1 MAEYKI
7 FESVQAQMKPDYTE
21 IVLRDEQA
29 EAVKKAKSHF
39 GSTPRGGEYVLA
51 DAQKQF
57 LWNAKMRF
65 GKTICAMQLVKE
77 MGVKRVLIV
86 THRPVVNVGFHED
99 FEKIFGKNNPNWKY
113 GTKSDK
119 GNTDKGDTDK
129 SGFDALNAFSKQGKE
144 NHFVFFASMQY
155 LRRSTLVGGDNDEQL
170 KKDLLLTDWDLVV
183 VDEAHEGT
191 RTSLGQRVI
200 DTLKKEK
207 TKILHLSGTPFNLF
221 GDFKEN
227 EIYTWDY
234 IQEQQAKKEFAEKH
248 PNEYNPYA
256 ELPQMKIYTYS
267 LDKLFDQFV
276 EEGASFKFSEFFR
289 TWTGNPKADKAEMPA
304 GAKGHFVHETEVNK
318 FLDMLCDDTQD
329 SNYPFS
335 RATYQENFNHSLWIV
350 PGVKE
355 AKALEDILNNHPV
368 FGDFEV
374 KNVAGNGLQG
384 EEADDALDAVKN
396 AIGAQPREKYTIT
409 ISCGRLTT
417 GVTVKEWTAV
427 LYLKGSEMTSAAT
440 YMQSIFRVQSPWVD
454 TEHGDMKSTCCV
466 FDFAPDRTLKMVAE
480 TAKFSSMAKKKTAK
494 KETED
499 ERETQEHRDKETMQ
513 AFIDLCPV
521 ISLDGGKMAEFDV
534 NTIYEKLNDV
544 YIDRLVRKGFDDNCL
559 YEQDELNSLDPEMLN
574 EIGKNGGEAP
584 DEKRKDAKAG
594 FDVSQ
599 LTDEQRAL
607 IEEARRKRKENKQK
621 HKEWWDSLSD
631 EERAAIEAEREE
643 KKRQREEFKKRVS
656 NIRGIALRIPLLMYG
671 GADAGDTT
679 EQITL
684 ENFTRKIRQESWD
697 EFMPRGI
704 SKEDFNK
711 IKKCFNETRFNKA
724 GERYFKL
731 TREADFMHVD
741 DRIKQI
747 AEIFSYFR
755 NPDKET
761 VLTPWRV
768 VNMHMSD
775 TIGGWCWYDETFDE
789 KTGQLDTPRFVDQGE
804 VTKQLFDNVDL
815 GGEIQTKILE
825 INSKTGLYPLYVTY
839 SLYRRR
845 LEEYLKIHLI
855 DKDTI
860 SVEEEH
866 EVWNDIVFD
875 NMFVICNTPMAV
887 GITRRTLFGFRQVEK
902 RANIKSVALI
912 ERAQNDQETLIKELK
927 SVGFWKGNASKQMIE
942 FNAVVGNPP
951 YQIKDGGNNNSARP
965 IYNLFVDLAKTI
977 SPNYL
982 SMIMPAR
989 WFVGGKEPITFRQ
1002 GMMEDKHIK
1011 SIADFENFE
1020 WVFPS
1025 ADIAGGVCYFL
1036 WDKSYSGNCDFVNKI
1051 DASDASVMSRPLNEF
1066 EIIIRQN
1073 KAIPIIHHILSLNI
1087 NDGKTL
1093 STKITARRP
1102 FGLSTDYS
1110 PKKSGVPCWFTQKK
1124 GLQYANEADIT
1135 DNNNILNQW
1144 KLLIP
1149 IAPIAGQTDF
1159 SKPIGFY
1166 YDGNVRVAQPGE
1178 ICTESWVVAYS
1189 SDNENEIE
1197 SFKSYLF
1204 TKIVR
1209 FLLLQSVISQHVTRE
1224 HYRFVPDLGCYS
1236 GIYTDERLKKEWGI
1250 TDEQWD
1256 YINSRIKSVNEM
1268 NVRNT
1273 SH

>member
-7 FESVQAQMKPDYTE
+7 FESVQAQKKPDYTE

-39 GSTPRGGEYVLA
+39 GSTPRGGEYVPA

-99 FEKIFGKNNPNWKY
+99 FEKMFGKDNPNWKY

-119 GNTDKGDTDK
+119 GNTDKGD
-129 SGFDALNAFSKQGKE
+129 FYALNKFSKQSKD

-155 LRRSTLVGGDNDEQL
+155 LRRSTLVGGDNVEQL

-207 TKILHLSGTPFNLF
+207 TKILHLSGTPFNLY
-221 GDFKEN
+221 GDFKDN

-248 PNEYNPYA
+248 PLEYNPYA
-256 ELPQMKIYTYS
+256 ELPQMRIYTYS
-267 LDKLFDQFV
+267 LGKLFDQFV

-304 GAKGHFVHETEVNK
+304 GAKGQFVHEKEVKK
-318 FLDMLCDDTQD
+318 FLDMLCDDTKD

-335 RATYQENFNHSLWIV
+335 RVTYQENFNHSLWIV

-355 AKALEDILNNHPV
+355 AKALEDLLHDHPV

-440 YMQSIFRVQSPWVD
+440 FMQSIFRVQSPWVD
-454 TEHGDMKSTCCV
+454 KEHGDMKSTCCV

-480 TAKFSSMAKKKTAK
+480 TAKFSSMAKKKTSK
-494 KETED
+494 KDIED

-513 AFIDLCPV
+513 AFIELCPV
-521 ISLDGGKMAEFDV
+521 ISLDGGKMKEFDV
-534 NTIYEKLNDV
+534 NTIYKKLENV
-544 YIDRLVRKGFDDNCL
+544 YIDRLVRSGFDDNCL
-559 YEQDELNSLDPEMLN
+559 YNPDELNKLDADMLN
-574 EIGKNGGEAP
+574 KIGKKGGEAP
-584 DEKRKDAKAG
+584 DETRKPASSDANI
-594 FDVSQ
+594 SQ

-621 HKEWWDSLSD
+621 HQEWWDSLSD
-631 EERAAIEAEREE
+631 EEREAIEAEREE

-671 GADAGDTT
+671 GADAGDPKDDLTV
-679 EQITL
+679 
-684 ENFTRKIRQESWD
+684 ENFTRKIKDESWA
-697 EFMPRGI
+697 EFMPKGI

-711 IKKCFNETRFNKA
+711 IRKCFNATRFEEA
-724 GERYFKL
+724 GKKYRAL

-741 DRIKQI
+741 ERIHQI
-747 AEIFSYFR
+747 VEIFSYFH

-775 TIGGWCWYDETFDE
+775 TIGGWCWYDETFDK
-789 KTGQLDTPRFVDQGE
+789 KTGQLDTPRYVDQGD
-804 VTKQLFDNVDL
+804 VTRQLFDNVDL
-815 GGEIQTKILE
+815 AGEVQTKILE

-845 LEEYLKIHLI
+845 LEEYVKAECI
-855 DKDTI
+855 DPATI
-860 SVEEEH
+860 SVQEEQV
-866 EVWNDIVFD
+866 VWDDIVSD
-875 NMFVICNTPMAV
+875 NMYVICNTPMAV
-887 GITRRTLFGFRQVEK
+887 GITRRTLFGFRNVDRK
-902 RANIKSVALI
+902 ANIKNEQLI
-912 ERAQNDQETLIKELK
+912 TRASSDQEALVNDLK
-927 SVGFWKGNASKQMIE
+927 SVGFWKGNTSKQMIK

-951 YQIKDGGNNNSARP
+951 YQVMDGGGTGSSATP
-965 IYNLFVDLAKTI
+965 IYNKFVETAKEI
-977 SPNYL
+977 APKNI
-982 SMIMPAR
+982 SMIIPAK
-989 WFVGGKEPITFRQ
+989 WYTGGKGLDEFRTSMLNDHQ
-1002 GMMEDKHIK
+1002 LSYIY
-1011 SIADFENFE
+1011 DFEDSRDC
-1020 WVFPS
+1020 FPTV
-1025 ADIAGGVCYFL
+1025 DIAGGVCYFL
-1036 WDKSYSGNCDFVNKI
+1036 WQRGNDSKCTITNI
-1051 DASDASVMSRPLNEF
+1051 NGENRHSSVRYLNEHETF
-1066 EIIIRQN
+1066 IRNHNVLNIINKVKAQTFTGFLSQKVYSRKPFGIGSYQHGFPAKPGRNIQLFGSDGITYLSEDDVPQN
-1073 KAIPIIHHILSLNI
+1073 KGII
-1087 NDGKTL
+1087 DK
-1093 STKITARRP
+1093 
-1102 FGLSTDYS
+1102 
-1110 PKKSGVPCWFTQKK
+1110 
-1124 GLQYANEADIT
+1124 
-1135 DNNNILNQW
+1135 W
-1144 KLLIP
+1144 KVIMSK
-1149 IAPIAGQTDF
+1149 ASAEHAGQTD
-1159 SKPIGFY
+1159 SNGRKRIVSRLEVLPPY
-1166 YDGNVRVAQPGE
+1166 T
-1178 ICTESWVVAYS
+1178 ICTESYLLLDIF
-1189 SDNENEIE
+1189 DNQEEANNLKNYIRTC
-1197 SFKSYLF
+1197 FC
-1204 TKIVR
+1204 R
-1209 FLLLQSVISQHVTRE
+1209 FLLASILITQNIVRDKFQ
-1224 HYRFVPDLGCYS
+1224 FVPLQDFTS
-1236 GIYTDERLKKEWGI
+1236 TSDIDW
-1250 TDEQWD
+1250 
-1256 YINSRIKSVNEM
+1256 SKSVSDIDRQLYAKYGLSDEEIAFIEKM
-1268 NVRNT
+1268 IKPME
-1273 SH
+1273 

>member
-86 THRPVVNVGFHED
+86 THRPVVNAGFHED

-119 GNTDKGDTDK
+119 GNTDKGD
-129 SGFDALNAFSKQGKE
+129 FYALNAFSKQSKE

-221 GDFKEN
+221 GDFKDN

-248 PNEYNPYA
+248 PLEYNPYA

-304 GAKGHFVHETEVNK
+304 GAKGHFVHEEEVNK
-318 FLDMLCDDTQD
+318 FLNMLCDDTQD

-355 AKALEDILNNHPV
+355 AKALEDLLNNHPV

-384 EEADDALDAVKN
+384 EESDDALDAVKN

-534 NTIYEKLNDV
+534 NTIYKKLENV
-544 YIDRLVRKGFDDNCL
+544 YIDRLVRNGFDDNCL
-559 YEQDELNSLDPEMLN
+559 YNQEELNNLDADMLN
-574 EIGKNGGEAP
+574 TIGKNGGEAP
-584 DEKRKDAKAG
+584 DEKRKAASGDAN
-594 FDVSQ
+594 VSQ

-621 HKEWWDSLSD
+621 HQEWWESLSD
-631 EERAAIEAEREE
+631 EEREAIEAEREE

-671 GADAGDTT
+671 GADAGDPKEDLTV
-679 EQITL
+679 
-684 ENFTRKIRQESWD
+684 ENFTRKIKDESWA
-697 EFMPRGI
+697 EFMPKGI

-711 IKKCFNETRFNKA
+711 IKKCFNATRFEEA
-724 GERYFKL
+724 GKKYRAL

-775 TIGGWCWYDETFDE
+775 TIGGWCFYDETFDE
-789 KTGQLDTPRFVDQGE
+789 KTGQLDSPRPVDQGE

-815 GGEIQTKILE
+815 SGEVQTKILE
-825 INSKTGLYPLYVTY
+825 INSKTGLYPLYITY

-845 LEEYLKIHLI
+845 LEEYVKAQCIEI
-855 DKDTI
+855 ENV
-860 SVEEEH
+860 SVQEEQV
-866 EVWNDIVFD
+866 VWDDIVTD

-902 RANIKSVALI
+902 KANIKAVALV

-927 SVGFWKGNASKQMIE
+927 SVGFWKGNTSKQMID

-951 YQIKDGGNNNSARP
+951 YMLKQAETSDDP
-965 IYNLFVDLAKTI
+965 IYHYFMDLGFALSNLATFITPGRFLFRAGKTPEAWNEKI
-977 SPNYL
+977 LNDDHFKVVWYESDTEKIFPNVEIKGGVTVTMRDANKIYGRIVTYTVHDEL
-982 SMIMPAR
+982 NEILKKVVSHNDFTTIMDIIYHQNKFNLNSLYERYPNCR
-989 WFVGGKEPITFRQ
+989 ELVGSNGKEKRFTT
-1002 GMMEDKHIK
+1002 
-1011 SIADFENFE
+1011 S
-1020 WVFPS
+1020 
-1025 ADIAGGVCYFL
+1025 
-1036 WDKSYSGNCDFVNKI
+1036 
-1051 DASDASVMSRPLNEF
+1051 
-1066 EIIIRQN
+1066 
-1073 KAIPIIHHILSLNI
+1073 ILSQLPVFREVGNI
-1087 NDGKTL
+1087 DNDIKVLG
-1093 STKITARRP
+1093 I
-1102 FGLSTDYS
+1102 
-1110 PKKSGVPCWFTQKK
+1110 
-1124 GLQYANEADIT
+1124 I
-1135 DNNNILNQW
+1135 DNNRVIRYIEKDLIEDHDNIF
-1144 KLLIP
+1144 KYKV
-1149 IAPIAGQTDF
+1149 F
-1159 SKPIGFY
+1159 
-1166 YDGNVRVAQPGE
+1166 
-1178 ICTESWVVAYS
+1178 VAYS
-1189 SDNENEIE
+1189 NGSGKFGEILSTPIVAIPGDGHTQSFISFGAFDSKKEAESALKYIKTKFARTMLAVLKVTQHNGKDAWEYVPNQNFSDNSDIDWNKSIKEIDTQLYSKYGLTSKEIKFIENN
-1197 SFKSYLF
+1197 
-1204 TKIVR
+1204 
-1209 FLLLQSVISQHVTRE
+1209 VTAM
-1224 HYRFVPDLGCYS
+1224 D
-1236 GIYTDERLKKEWGI
+1236 D
-1250 TDEQWD
+1250 
-1256 YINSRIKSVNEM
+1256 
-1268 NVRNT
+1268 
-1273 SH
+1273 

>member
-7 FESVQAQMKPDYTE
+7 FESVQAQMKPDCTE

-39 GSTPRGGEYVLA
+39 GSNPRGGEYMLA

-86 THRPVVNVGFHED
+86 THRPVVNVGFHDD

-113 GTKSDK
+113 GSKSDK
-119 GNTDKGDTDK
+119 GNTDKGD
-129 SGFDALNAFSKQGKE
+129 FYALNTFSKQSKE

-221 GDFKEN
+221 GDFKDN

-248 PNEYNPYA
+248 PLEYNPYA

-289 TWTGNPKADKAEMPA
+289 TWTGNPKADKAKMPA
-304 GAKGHFVHETEVNK
+304 GAKGRFVHEAEVNK
-318 FLDMLCDDTQD
+318 FLDMLCDDSKD

-355 AKALEDILNNHPV
+355 AKALEDLLHDHPV
-368 FGDFEV
+368 FHDFEV

-440 YMQSIFRVQSPWVD
+440 YMQTIFRVQSPWID
-454 TEHGDMKSTCCV
+454 KEHGDMKSTCCV

-480 TAKFSSMAKKKTAK
+480 TAKFSSMAKKKTSK
-494 KETED
+494 KEKED

-534 NTIYEKLNDV
+534 NTIYKKLENV
-544 YIDRLVRKGFDDNCL
+544 YIDRLVRSGFDDNCL
-559 YEQDELNSLDPEMLN
+559 YNPDELNKLDADMLN
-574 EIGKNGGEAP
+574 TIGKNGGEAP
-584 DEKRKDAKAG
+584 DETRKAASSDAN
-594 FDVSQ
+594 VSQ

-621 HKEWWDSLSD
+621 HQEWWNSLSD

-671 GADAGDTT
+671 GADAGDPKDDLTVD
-679 EQITL
+679 
-684 ENFTRKIRQESWD
+684 NFTRKIKDESWA
-697 EFMPRGI
+697 EFMPKGI

-711 IKKCFNETRFNKA
+711 IRKCFNATRFEEA
-724 GERYFKL
+724 GKKYRAL

-741 DRIKQI
+741 ERIHQI
-747 AEIFSYFR
+747 VEIFSYFH

-761 VLTPWRV
+761 VLTPWPV

-775 TIGGWCWYDETFDE
+775 TIGGWCWYDETFDK
-789 KTGQLDTPRFVDQGE
+789 KTGQLDTPRYVDQNK
-804 VTKQLFDNVDL
+804 VTRKLFDNVDL
-815 GGEIQTKILE
+815 AGEVQTKILE

-845 LEEYLKIHLI
+845 LEEYVKAECI
-855 DKDTI
+855 DPATI
-860 SVEEEH
+860 SVQEEQV
-866 EVWNDIVFD
+866 VWDDIVSD
-875 NMFVICNTPMAV
+875 NMYVICNTPMAV
-887 GITRRTLFGFRQVEK
+887 GITRRTLFGFRNVDRK
-902 RANIKSVALI
+902 ANIKAVALVD
-912 ERAQNDQETLIKELK
+912 RTQRDQESLIKELK
-927 SVGFWKGNASKQMIE
+927 SGGFWKSNTSKQMIE
-942 FNAVVGNPP
+942 FSAVVGNPP
-951 YQIKDGGNNNSARP
+951 YMLKNEATSDTP
-965 IYNLFVDLAKTI
+965 IYHHFMQAGFKLSAIATFITPGRFLFDAGKTPKEFNESVLNDEHFKVIKFSHNSTDFFDNVDIKGGVAITMRNANVNYGKIIRYTAFQELNSILNKVTNHKDFTSIDQIIYLQNKFNLKALYEDYPQYREI
-977 SPNYL
+977 IGS
-982 SMIMPAR
+982 
-989 WFVGGKEPITFRQ
+989 GGKEKRLTT
-1002 GMMEDKHIK
+1002 
-1011 SIADFENFE
+1011 SIFNQLD
-1020 WVFPS
+1020 VFTEEATQKDELKIIGLINNNRIYRYIPAKYIDTHDNTYKYKVILPAS
-1025 ADIAGGVCYFL
+1025 NG
-1036 WDKSYSGNCDFVNKI
+1036 SG
-1051 DASDASVMSRPLNEF
+1051 
-1066 EIIIRQN
+1066 
-1073 KAIPIIHHILSLNI
+1073 AIGEVLSTPIIGEPIIGYTQSFISIGCFETEKEASAVFKYVKSKFMRTMLGVLKVTQHNHTDVWKFVPLQDFTSTSDI
-1087 NDGKTL
+1087 NWNQSISDIDRQLYAKY
-1093 STKITARRP
+1093 
-1102 FGLSTDYS
+1102 GLSD
-1110 PKKSGVPCWFTQKK
+1110 
-1124 GLQYANEADIT
+1124 EE
-1135 DNNNILNQW
+1135 
-1144 KLLIP
+1144 
-1149 IAPIAGQTDF
+1149 IAFIEKMI
-1159 SKPIGFY
+1159 KPM
-1166 YDGNVRVAQPGE
+1166 E
-1178 ICTESWVVAYS
+1178 
-1189 SDNENEIE
+1189 
-1197 SFKSYLF
+1197 
-1204 TKIVR
+1204 
-1209 FLLLQSVISQHVTRE
+1209 
-1224 HYRFVPDLGCYS
+1224 
-1236 GIYTDERLKKEWGI
+1236 
-1250 TDEQWD
+1250 
-1256 YINSRIKSVNEM
+1256 
-1268 NVRNT
+1268 
-1273 SH
+1273 

>member
-7 FESVQAQMKPDYTE
+7 FESVQAQNKPNYTE

-29 EAVKKAKSHF
+29 DAVRKAKKHF
-39 GSTPRGGEYVLA
+39 GSTPQGGEYVLA

-86 THRPVVNVGFHED
+86 THRPVVNDGFHED
-99 FEKIFGKNNPNWKY
+99 FEKIFGKDNPNWKY
-113 GTKSDK
+113 GSKSDK
-119 GNTDKGDTDK
+119 GNTDKGD
-129 SGFDALNAFSKQGKE
+129 FYALNTFSKQSKE

-155 LRRSTLVGGDNDEQL
+155 LRRSILVGGDNDEQL
-170 KKDLLLTDWDLVV
+170 KKDLLLTNWDLVV

-221 GDFKEN
+221 DDFKDN

-248 PNEYNPYA
+248 PLEYNPYA

-304 GAKGHFVHETEVNK
+304 GAKGRFVHEAEVNK
-318 FLDMLCDDTQD
+318 FLDMLCDDSKD

-355 AKALEDILNNHPV
+355 AKALEDLLHDHPV

-440 YMQSIFRVQSPWVD
+440 YMQTIFRVQSPWVD
-454 TEHGDMKSTCCV
+454 KEHGDMKSTCCV

-494 KETED
+494 KEKED

-534 NTIYEKLNDV
+534 NTIYKKLENV
-544 YIDRLVRKGFDDNCL
+544 YIDRLVRSGFDDNCL
-559 YEQDELNSLDPEMLN
+559 YNSDELNKLDADMLN
-574 EIGKNGGEAP
+574 TIGKNGGEAP
-584 DEKRKDAKAG
+584 DETRKAASGDAN
-594 FDVSQ
+594 VSL

-621 HKEWWDSLSD
+621 HQEWWDSLSE

-671 GADAGDTT
+671 GADAGDPKDDLTVD
-679 EQITL
+679 
-684 ENFTRKIRQESWD
+684 NFTRKIKDESWA
-697 EFMPRGI
+697 EFMPKGI

-711 IKKCFNETRFNKA
+711 IRKCFNATRFEEA
-724 GERYFKL
+724 GKKYRAL

-741 DRIKQI
+741 ERIRQI
-747 AEIFSYFR
+747 AQIFSYFR

-775 TIGGWCWYDETFDE
+775 TIGGWCWYDETFDK
-789 KTGQLDTPRFVDQGE
+789 KTGQLDTPRFVDQGD
-804 VTKQLFDNVDL
+804 VTRQLFDNVDL
-815 GGEIQTKILE
+815 AGEVQTKILE

-845 LEEYLKIHLI
+845 LEEYVKAECI
-855 DKDTI
+855 DMENV
-860 SVEEEH
+860 SVQEEQV
-866 EVWNDIVFD
+866 VWDDIIAD
-875 NMFVICNTPMAV
+875 NMYVICNTPMAV
-887 GITRRTLFGFRQVEK
+887 GITRRTLFGFRNVDRK
-902 RANIKSVALI
+902 ANIKNEQLI
-912 ERAQNDQETLIKELK
+912 TRASSDQEALVKDLK
-927 SVGFWKGNASKQMIE
+927 SVGFWKGNTSKQMIQ

-951 YQIKDGGNNNSARP
+951 YQGSARVQLYP
-965 IYNLFVDLAKTI
+965 TFYKLSQKLGNIATLIFPTGWQKPCAPTAKGLFKMNNEETKADNQIVFID
-977 SPNYL
+977 N
-982 SMIMPAR
+982 
-989 WFVGGKEPITFRQ
+989 
-1002 GMMEDKHIK
+1002 KH
-1011 SIADFENFE
+1011 D
-1020 WVFPS
+1020 VFPGIS
-1025 ADIAGGVCYFL
+1025 GANEINVIL
-1036 WDKSYSGNCDFVNKI
+1036 W
-1051 DASDASVMSRPLNEF
+1051 
-1066 EIIIRQN
+1066 
-1073 KAIPIIHHILSLNI
+1073 
-1087 NDGKTL
+1087 
-1093 STKITARRP
+1093 
-1102 FGLSTDYS
+1102 
-1110 PKKSGVPCWFTQKK
+1110 KK
-1124 GLQYANEADIT
+1124 GF
-1135 DNNNILNQW
+1135 DN
-1144 KLLIP
+1144 
-1149 IAPIAGQTDF
+1149 G
-1159 SKPIGFY
+1159 
-1166 YDGNVRVAQPGE
+1166 
-1178 ICTESWVVAYS
+1178 
-1189 SDNENEIE
+1189 
-1197 SFKSYLF
+1197 
-1204 TKIVR
+1204 
-1209 FLLLQSVISQHVTRE
+1209 
-1224 HYRFVPDLGCYS
+1224 
-1236 GIYTDERLKKEWGI
+1236 
-1250 TDEQWD
+1250 
-1256 YINSRIKSVNEM
+1256 
-1268 NVRNT
+1268 
-1273 SH
+1273 